1 MHGTVKTYN
10 LRQAAHKWG
19 DNHNCRVTRPRER
32 ERERGSRPTAG
43 SPSRDSSPGRRAPR
57 TSGLPFRRAR
67 GLWEIGTPLLECTQN
82 PTCPKSQHMG
92 SDLKGA
98 WSNFLPNLGEPPRGT
113 GGLLVGTQM
122 LVAAIWGNLFDHKDA
137 GADKHHLGVPPTPR
151 LPSALSPPADWHQ
164 LCSCIPG
171 LACQHTESSWPCHHR
186 RPMQPTEEAPYTV

>member
-1 MHGTVKTYN
+1 
-10 LRQAAHKWG
+10 
-19 DNHNCRVTRPRER
+19 
-32 ERERGSRPTAG
+32 
-43 SPSRDSSPGRRAPR
+43 
-57 TSGLPFRRAR
+57 
-67 GLWEIGTPLLECTQN
+67 
-82 PTCPKSQHMG
+82 MG

-171 LACQHTESSWPCHHR
+171 LACQHNESSWPCHHR
-186 RPMQPTEEAPYTV
+186 RPMQPTEEAPYTVWLATTWESTAIGEHQLHGGTCPSSEHITNPPHTQTQTQRIRHNEKTELCSKLRRQDKTPRRTKQSGDKQFYPINNSR